1 MALIIE
7 VIKGGSDNLAY
18 VVGCS
23 SLKEVAV
30 IDPVS
35 AHTILEFCGRKK
47 LRVIAILNTHGHP
60 DHTSGNEVIA
70 ASTGAGI
77 MAHPADRVV
86 NIARPLQ
93 HGDEIPVGRH
103 AIQVIHTPGHTMGS
117 LCFKVNSKLFTG
129 DTLFLA
135 GAGNTRFGGAVE
147 DLFMSFRDK
156 ILKLPDR
163 TEVFPGHDYAENNLR
178 FARTLEPD
186 NSSIDAKLKELKD
199 ANRNGHLIKSTIGQE
214 KKYNPFMRF
223 KRRELIESL
232 RTEYPEHPLDDPL
245 EVFRL
250 VRELRNHW

>member
-7 VIKGGSDNLAY
+7 VIKGGSDNFAY

-35 AHTILEFCGRKK
+35 AHTILEFCGKKK
-47 LRVIAILNTHGHP
+47 LRVICILNTHGHP

-70 ASTGAGI
+70 SSTGARV
-77 MAHPADRVV
+77 MAHPADRIV
-86 NIARPLQ
+86 NISTPLKNN
-93 HGDEIPVGRH
+93 DEIKVGKFK
-103 AIQVIHTPGHTMGS
+103 IKVIHTPGHTMGS
-117 LCFKVNSKLFTG
+117 LCFKVNNKLFTG

-135 GAGNTRFGGAVE
+135 GAGNTRFGGTVE
-147 DLFMSFRDK
+147 DMFVSFRDK
-156 ILKLPDR
+156 ILPLSDR
-163 TEVFPGHDYAENNLR
+163 TEVCPGHDYAENNLR

-186 NSSIDAKLKELKD
+186 NPNIEAKLKELKD
-199 ANRNGHLIKSTIGQE
+199 ANRNGHRLKSTIGQE

-223 KRRELIESL
+223 KRPELIESL

-250 VRELRNHW
+250 IRELRDHW